1 MTLEK
6 FSRLGALTLAGL
18 MAAIGV
24 IAFFGINHIRLGGEL
39 SRQNQQINDFRADIV
54 PPPAYLIEAFALA
67 NVLGIHPESYDI
79 NVKRLA
85 ALEADWRKANEH
97 WAASDLDAKLKADL
111 DVTEREDG
119 RRFWD
124 EVNLRLKPAART
136 GDQAATRASLQ
147 RLLEIYR
154 AHRSRI
160 DALLSD
166 VAVRQKELSDSSTS
180 TVTLI
185 LVILVLAELGVLAA
199 LGAAYLAMRRKM
211 LVPLADTANTMR
223 DMAAGDLETGITA
236 AHSED
241 EIGTMTR
248 AIETFRA
255 ALKADKARSAAQTEV
270 VETLSHALNRL
281 ADGDL
286 SYRIER
292 MPAGEHER
300 LRDAYNGSV
309 GKLEAMIGAVH
320 STVAGVR
327 TGSDEIRA
335 ASEDLAMR
343 NEQQAASLEE
353 TAASIGAVTTL
364 TRNSAENANGAKL
377 AIKETH
383 ARATE
388 GGEVVRKAVEA
399 MSAIE
404 QSAREITQIID
415 VIDGIAFQ
423 TNLLALNAGVEA
435 ARAGEAGKGFAVVA
449 NEVRALAQRSAE
461 AARDIKAL
469 IDKSTAHV
477 GDGVGLV
484 GETGSLLTEIVAQI
498 GAVTT
503 QINDIADTATSQASN
518 LEQVN
523 VAVGTIDRMTQQNA
537 AMVEES
543 TAATR
548 SLSTEA
554 QRLTDLVAQFR
565 VSQSGQPRAAAPAA
579 AAPVAAPP
587 RSQPPRSQ
595 PPRRPAPAP
604 REAAAAPVAGNLAL
618 KPQPAVQTDEDDW
631 SEF

>member
-6 FSRLGALTLAGL
+6 FSRIGAMALAVL
-18 MAAIGV
+18 MAVVGL
-24 IAFFGINHIRLGGEL
+24 IAFFGIDHIRLGGSL
-39 SRQNQQINDFRADIV
+39 SQRNQQINDFRADV
-54 PPPAYLIEAFALA
+54 TPPPAYLVEAFALA
-67 NVLGIHPESYDI
+67 NVMGIHPESYSI
-79 NVKRLA
+79 NDKRLA
-85 ALEADWRKANEH
+85 DLEREWKAATQT
-97 WAASDLDAKLKADL
+97 WAASDIDPKLKAGL
-111 DVTEREDG
+111 EATTREEA
-119 RRFWD
+119 RVFWD
-124 EVNLRLKPAART
+124 EVNLKLKPAVQS
-136 GDQAATRASLQ
+136 GDRAATAASLEKI
-147 RLLEIYR
+147 LSIYR
-154 AHRSRI
+154 AHRSKI
-160 DALLSD
+160 DALTAD
-166 VAVRQKELSDSSTS
+166 VATAQSLLQDESRSTMS
-180 TVTLI
+180 LTLALI
-185 LVILVLAELGVLAA
+185 GAGGLLMLAA
-199 LGAAYLAMRRKM
+199 IAGAYAGLRLKLIR
-211 LVPLADTANTMR
+211 PLADTAGTMQA
-223 DMAAGDLETGITA
+223 MAAGDFDAGVSSQ
-236 AHSED
+236 HRSD
-241 EIGTMTR
+241 EIGEMTR
-248 AIETFRA
+248 AIETFRT
-255 ALKADKARSAAQTEV
+255 ALKADKARSAVQAEV
-270 VETLSHALNRL
+270 VETLSHALQRL

-286 SYRIER
+286 AHRIEH

-309 GKLEAMIGAVH
+309 AKLEAMIGAVH
-320 STVAGVR
+320 ATVGGVR

-335 ASEDLAMR
+335 ASEDLALR

-353 TAASIGAVTTL
+353 TAASVGAVTSL
-364 TRNSAENANGAKL
+364 TRKSAENANAAKH
-377 AIKETH
+377 AIEETH

-399 MSAIE
+399 MGAIE

-484 GETGSLLTEIVAQI
+484 GETGTLLADIVAQI
-498 GAVTT
+498 GAVTA
-503 QINDIADTATSQASN
+503 QINDIAETAVSQASN

-537 AMVEES
+537 AMVEQS

-554 QRLTDLVAQFR
+554 QRLGELVAQFR
-565 VSQSGQPRAAAPAA
+565 VSANGQAALALGASPAA
-579 AAPVAAPP
+579 ASLSAAPRKSPAPP
-587 RSQPPRSQ
+587 RRSTM
-595 PPRRPAPAP
+595 PAT
-604 REAAAAPVAGNLAL
+604 EGNLAI
-618 KPQPAVQTDEDDW
+618 KPHTPASLPDDEDW

>member
-1 MTLEK
+1 MTIERLARHGALAIVGLLLAVVVVGYVGLEK
-6 FSRLGALTLAGL
+6 
-18 MAAIGV
+18 
-24 IAFFGINHIRLGGEL
+24 IRFGGEIQT
-39 SRQNQQINDFRADIV
+39 RNQELLKFSGDV
-54 PPPAYLIEAFALA
+54 SPPPAYLVEAFARAYVMGNSSGSAERDEQYLA
-67 NVLGIHPESYDI
+67 EF
-79 NVKRLA
+79 
-85 ALEADWRKANEH
+85 EQEWRENLDH
-97 WAASDLDAKLKADL
+97 WAASDIDPQLKEAL
-111 DVTEREDG
+111 AQTARNEGV
-119 RRFWD
+119 RFWE
-124 EVNLRLKPAART
+124 EVNQRLKPAVRADDR
-136 GDQAATRASLQ
+136 AAINASLR
-147 RLLEIYR
+147 RLLQIYR
-154 AHRSRI
+154 THRDAI
-160 DALLSD
+160 DQL
-166 VAVRQKELSDSSTS
+166 VAKTKVEQKELAEESTAVVA
-180 TVTLI
+180 VTTTIMLI
-185 LVILVLAELGVLAA
+185 AVLLVLGCI
-199 LGAAYLAMRRKM
+199 GGAYLGLARKV
-211 LVPLADTANTMR
+211 LIPLASTATTMSEMADGKLDT
-223 DMAAGDLETGITA
+223 GETRT
-236 AHSED
+236 HRED

-320 STVAGVR
+320 TTVAGVR

-554 QRLTDLVAQFR
+554 QRLADLVAQFR
-565 VSQSGQPRAAAPAA
+565 VSQSGQPRAAAPAP
-579 AAPVAAPP
+579 AAPVAA
-587 RSQPPRSQ
+587 PPRSQ